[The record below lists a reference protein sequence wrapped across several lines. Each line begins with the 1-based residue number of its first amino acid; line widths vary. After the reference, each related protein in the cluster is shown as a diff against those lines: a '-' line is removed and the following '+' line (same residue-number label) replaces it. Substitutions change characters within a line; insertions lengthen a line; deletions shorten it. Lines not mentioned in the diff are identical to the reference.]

1 MEQFDGDQFGD
12 FKGTLLGL
20 LSAYNYELRI
30 LEAATRLMSSD
41 AFATLHSLYR
51 KKAGRVAAPLQ
62 IGDAAPSDSAASLS
76 GTGPASAMRAVGGD
90 QGSTSAAGSAS
101 APVGVGSASAPVGV
115 VR

>member
-41 AFATLHSLYR
+41 AFGTLHSLYR
-51 KKAGRVAAPLQ
+51 RKVGRVAAPLH
-62 IGDAAPSDSAASLS
+62 IIDTTSSGGDTSARGPGPVMSTHTTGANDASTSLAGSVSAATQVIS
-76 GTGPASAMRAVGGD
+76 
-90 QGSTSAAGSAS
+90 
-101 APVGVGSASAPVGV
+101 
-115 VR
+115 

>member
-62 IGDAAPSDSAASLS
+62 LGDAAPSGGAASWR
-76 GTGPASAMRAVGGD
+76 GTGPASTTRVNGGD
-90 QGSTSAAGSAS
+90 QASASAAGSAS
-101 APVGVGSASAPVGV
+101 GPVRVAS
-115 VR
+115 